1 MNICII
7 SVESDRSQLATDW
20 DIKEMIMWKI
30 IPSDD
35 HEKVQVYFPFNA
47 WLGKKVS
54 TLKSKR
60 ELYPST
66 DHHFKGN
73 FLFEIIIEIISWLF

>member
-1 MNICII
+1 M
-7 SVESDRSQLATDW
+7 ESDRSQFAADW
-20 DIKEMIMWKI
+20 DIKDMIMWKI

-35 HEKVQVYFPFNA
+35 YEKSKVYFPFNT
-47 WLGKKVS
+47 WLGKKIS

-66 DHHFKGN
+66 DHHLKGN
-73 FLFEIIIEIISWLF
+73 FSF